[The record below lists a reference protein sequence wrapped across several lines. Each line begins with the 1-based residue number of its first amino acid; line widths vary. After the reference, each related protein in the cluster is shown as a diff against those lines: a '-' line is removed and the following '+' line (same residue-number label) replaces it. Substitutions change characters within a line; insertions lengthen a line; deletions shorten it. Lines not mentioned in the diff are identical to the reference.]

1 MTLLKRTLFCVF
13 GVMQCVCGLKCPIMP
28 FLRLIILF
36 WESHTIG
43 LHACKVKK
51 RFCFL
56 KICV

>member
-43 LHACKVKK
+43 LHA
-51 RFCFL
+51 R
-56 KICV
+56 